1 MGFPRIA
8 CCACVALLCCLAAST
23 AQASKVLVMDEQGRV
38 AERFDRFTLA
48 TGLPAPRTAA
58 AQDRPAPAPAEARA
72 AARRR
77 TVAGE
82 LERLRA
88 EGAIDDAAYAE
99 RRAAYA
105 DARRTLRRLK
115 GARRVALAGV
125 LASLDDVAARRELT
139 PSRLPALWLTLEA
152 NRRWW
157 TTGPL
162 LAGGARVSFA
172 GSELVWQHY
181 PGQGIQIQVLGTAG
195 KLNALA
201 KNRRQDA
208 ATARLL
214 DELLPLAAER
224 AGGVA
229 WEYYFPYAGG
239 RAPWVSGMAQGTML
253 QALAR
258 AAVGLG
264 REAEVWPVTS
274 RGLTIFEAP
283 PPAGVRVSA
292 AGGPHYAL
300 YSFAPRLRVINGFVQ
315 SLIGLHDYGAMA
327 NDDRARTLFA
337 DGERRARVEV
347 PTYDTGAWSLYSRVS
362 VTRESDLGYH
372 TLVRDFLLG
381 MCERTAEPAYCDTA
395 QRFTEYLDLPPEL
408 ALRTTRLRG
417 GTYSRIRLDLSKISA
432 LTLRIERAG
441 KVVHSRFV
449 GTLGYGERSLGWQV
463 PRRAGEYTVTLQ
475 ARDLAGNAG
484 EATGTVEVLKA
495 RKPRRGT

>member
-1 MGFPRIA
+1 MGFPRTA
-8 CCACVALLCCLAAST
+8 CCACVAVLCSLAAAS
-23 AQASKVLVMDEQGRV
+23 AAHASKVLVMDERGRV
-38 AERFDRFTLA
+38 AERSDRFTPA
-48 TGLPAPRTAA
+48 TGLPAPRAGA
-58 AQDRPAPAPAEARA
+58 APAAPRRTLARA

-77 TVAGE
+77 TVIGE
-82 LERLRA
+82 LKRLRR

-99 RRAAYA
+99 RRAAYEDA
-105 DARRTLRRLK
+105 KRTARRLE

-125 LASLDDVAARRELT
+125 LASLDDVAARGELT
-139 PSRLPALWLTLEA
+139 PSRLAALWLTLEA

-162 LAGGARVSFA
+162 LAPGARVSFD

-181 PGQGIQIQVLGTAG
+181 AGQGIQIQVLGTAG

-201 KNRRQDA
+201 KNHRRDE
-208 ATARLL
+208 ATGRLL

-258 AAVGLG
+258 AAVRLG

-274 RGLTIFEAP
+274 RGLAIFEAP
-283 PPAGVRVSA
+283 APAGVRVPA
-292 AGGPHYAL
+292 AGGVHYAL
-300 YSFAPRLRVINGFVQ
+300 YSFAPRLRVLNGFVQ
-315 SLIGLHDYGAMA
+315 SLVGLYDYGAMA
-327 NDDRARTLFA
+327 NDDRARALFA
-337 DGERRARVEV
+337 EGERRARVEV

-362 VTRESDLGYH
+362 ITRESDLGYH
-372 TLVRDFLLG
+372 TLVRDFLLS
-381 MCERTAEPAYCDTA
+381 MCQRTAEPTYCDTA

-408 ALRTTRLRG
+408 ALRTGRLRG
-417 GTYSRIRLDLSKISA
+417 GTYSRLKLQLSKISA
-432 LTLRIERAG
+432 VTLRIERAG

-449 GTLGYGERSLGWQV
+449 GTLGYGDRSLGWSV

-484 EATGTVEVLKA
+484 EVTGTVEVLKA
-495 RKPRRGT
+495 RRRGRGT